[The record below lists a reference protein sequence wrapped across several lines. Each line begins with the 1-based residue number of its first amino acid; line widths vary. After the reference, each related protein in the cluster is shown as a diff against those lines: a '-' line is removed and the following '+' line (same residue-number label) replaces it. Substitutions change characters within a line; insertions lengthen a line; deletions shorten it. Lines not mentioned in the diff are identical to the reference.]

1 MGKLRTYNSD
11 AFRTYLYG
19 EATRD
24 ETIGK
29 EFDDALKAIN
39 RIDIVQEA
47 LAPSS
52 VETLSSI
59 GRMFFSRGTG
69 YDPNI
74 ERLGR
79 MGTQGLAGIAEGL
92 LGAGAWMGLPT
103 QGLADDVNNFIQ
115 DITPKNPNA
124 IEELASGMAS
134 MAGLMIP
141 GAGAA
146 GFAGKVLSAT
156 PKIARALQIGIPTIL
171 EAFTEAGGT
180 RNQMIR
186 EGKSEDEADKAAR
199 VSALANMIT
208 IGLTNKFGIF
218 AEGRKLKDHI
228 FSSLLEGSQEGLQN
242 IIDKFAQGKEIN
254 WEEVANDFKI
264 GAILGGAVK
273 ATGMTDRIIKEQEPI
288 ELGKEQKSI
297 EVDKTIEIENIEETG
312 QPITDEDISI
322 AIEDLEGK
330 KIAEGLT
337 EEEEIRLKG
346 LKEEQSKQPDKKQTI
361 INEGIKAGKKST
373 EIVSELKDEGLFER
387 GDNKLISTQR
397 QKIKTEQETEELLK
411 ELVTSN
417 PPTSGRGEQFVPTT
431 PLERSETQPEPQLT
445 DEEIINQS
453 LAKSL
458 TKEEIIEKGI
468 KENKTTP
475 EIRKDLKKENKLEKG
490 DTKIIESKRQSNL
503 PSVELNKPEDTQED
517 KIPEDV
523 ILQGAGKL
531 SEDTRETLGNNF
543 TTLNEIDRL
552 TTDYKNATPAQK
564 NSLNAQIKKEV
575 QKLREKGVDAKYQSG
590 KVTVDGQRIF
600 LKQKPQLQKVED
612 IEVESEEAQVP
623 FEKLSNE
630 SIDRQ
635 TYLTRML
642 GNKEFLPDDL
652 KSLIPKGF
660 GQKKIDKGVSDI
672 EEDAGKEQ
680 SKEAQIVRDFVVK
693 LDDYIERYGGI
704 TFTNGYF
711 ASQEEIESDLDAYI
725 EERSKEES
733 EGDTSFEFGE
743 EVTPFDDSIAGSE
756 KIRES
761 RKKEEKPQEQ
771 VRPLEITRTK
781 QIIFEEQSKS
791 DASGYRLG
799 KDQNAIYVVDPINGK
814 TYKFDFNG
822 KSKKDEL
829 RAEGEARK
837 FIEDNPIKQPEG
849 EIISEPIF
857 DQPRQIKSETKESEN
872 DYVFVPAQ
880 EQGNFF
886 NSALRKLL
894 VDNKEFGGA
903 KEIYVKPVK
912 TDGTKKYL
920 NIKVQLKKDT
930 PENRQKII
938 DNFKGGELAER
949 YTNVE
954 FITNKPE
961 TKPTVERTK
970 AGDQY
975 TLGSEM
981 KPQFPIAPIAGRGEG
996 KGAEGTPLFEQK
1008 PEDKSQENL
1017 FDDYNKARKNL
1028 RNNLN
1033 NLSSAGLLNPELYRD
1048 LYKVGSYH
1056 FRQGATKFADFAK
1069 KMISDLGD
1077 WVKPRLAKLFK
1088 EIRDEFAKKAIELQQ
1103 RNPFFK
1109 TTLNVAEDKEFFK
1122 NIAKKPKEEI
1132 YKEAEEN
1139 PIWGGTYA
1147 DKARGQYKETLEDT
1161 KDFIRKAAGNIGDMI
1176 EKISP
1181 EIWRRIRQ
1189 FDMALGKRQIQ
1200 IEKIFNPFFEKF
1212 SKMSKGEISKFGVM
1226 VYNRDFKSARELA
1239 KKYDFVEEFDRLMNY
1254 KDHLAGI
1261 LKIKQISDHFP
1272 RMVSDSKAFLNYLE
1286 EKFPNEYR
1294 DIFGK
1299 LIREAEAKRGKLS
1312 DDDKA
1317 TLINNALR
1325 GYNPGIKL
1333 SDLGNFKKRAI
1344 PILDAEIARFYHDPA
1359 TGLYLYLN
1367 QQAELIEERRLF
1379 GAGGFDPEKSLGN
1392 LILKLR
1398 IKLPSTVTSEL
1409 TDLLKARFNKS
1420 RAENKLFKAIR
1431 SIGIATKLANPFATL
1446 TQIKDLSFSIAE
1458 SPTLTAKTLMRAL
1471 KERQYSPEEFAKR
1484 EGFTLEEIGW
1494 TNSRIAQELAS
1505 ITGRQSMVNDL
1516 LKVSGFTS
1524 VDMIGKEVRINTVWE
1539 KFKVLARE
1547 NPDDADFNRRL
1558 ERYFGKGAEKAKV
1571 ISDLKAGRKSD
1582 SVSFLLFNEL
1592 ANVQPITLTELPYY
1606 YNKYGNW
1613 RIAYFLKT
1621 FGIRQMNF
1629 FLKETAGVIRDKNLP
1644 VEQRKEGWKNLMK
1657 LGITLPMVG
1666 GSVDLFR
1673 SWLISLLDD
1682 DKELSFPEEVLDNL
1696 LNIAMLSRYDA
1707 QMFNYKGVEGF
1718 IGNKLIPPMDIISST
1733 LQDAITI
1740 IESRD
1745 RSIKTIKELPIIGRI
1760 LYEYLKNH

>member
-11 AFRTYLYG
+11 AFLTYLYG

-47 LAPSS
+47 LVPSS
-52 VETLSSI
+52 METLSSI

-79 MGTQGLAGIAEGL
+79 MGAQGLAGIADGL

-218 AEGRKLKDHI
+218 AGGRKLKDHI

-743 EVTPFDDSIAGSE
+743 EVTPFDDSITGSE
-756 KIRES
+756 KIIES
-761 RKKEEKPQEQ
+761 KAE
-771 VRPLEITRTK
+771 
-781 QIIFEEQSKS
+781 
-791 DASGYRLG
+791 
-799 KDQNAIYVVDPINGK
+799 
-814 TYKFDFNG
+814 
-822 KSKKDEL
+822 EL
-829 RAEGEARK
+829 RNDVQLQQQAKAFDEAVTTKGSRVVLDRNPNYEGHPDLKKGTFAKVLKPRNDNQQVV
-837 FIEDNPIKQPEG
+837 IEYKDSKGNTQS
-849 EIISEPIF
+849 ISVPDTF
-857 DQPRQIKSETKESEN
+857 LD
-872 DYVFVPAQ
+872 PAQ
-880 EQGNFF
+880 PQGQIP
-886 NSALRKLL
+886 KM
-894 VDNKEFGGA
+894 
-903 KEIYVKPVK
+903 
-912 TDGTKKYL
+912 
-920 NIKVQLKKDT
+920 
-930 PENRQKII
+930 
-938 DNFKGGELAER
+938 
-949 YTNVE
+949 
-954 FITNKPE
+954 
-961 TKPTVERTK
+961 PTVERTK

-1017 FDDYNKARKNL
+1017 FDDYDKARKNL
-1028 RNNLN
+1028 RSNLN
-1033 NLSSAGLLNPELYRD
+1033 NLSSVGLLNPELYRD

-1147 DKARGQYKETLEDT
+1147 DKARRQYKETLEDT

-1398 IKLPSTVTSEL
+1398 VKIPSTVTSEL

-1524 VDMIGKEVRINTVWE
+1524 VDMIGKEVRINAVWE

-1558 ERYFGKGAEKAKV
+1558 ERYFGKGAEKAKA

-1657 LGITLPMVG
+1657 LGVTLPMVG

-1745 RSIKTIKELPIIGRI
+1745 RSIKTIKELPIIGRL